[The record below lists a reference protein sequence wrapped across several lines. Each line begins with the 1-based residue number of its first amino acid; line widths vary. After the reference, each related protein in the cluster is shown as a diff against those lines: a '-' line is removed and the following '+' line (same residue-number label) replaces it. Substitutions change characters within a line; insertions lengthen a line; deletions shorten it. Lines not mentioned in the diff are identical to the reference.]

1 MSQFQNFRAIAA
13 PIEGVNVDTD
23 QIIPARFL
31 RFDRASGYGRFLFHD
46 LRFETEGRE
55 RPDYILNREPFRAA
69 RILVADENFG
79 CGSSRE
85 GAVYALSDY
94 GIRVVI
100 APRFGDIFYNNC
112 LRNGLLPALVS
123 VADAAELRRTL
134 HAASDPT
141 LTVDLP
147 SQAIGQGEARFAFSL
162 DAFWRDC
169 LLEGV
174 DEIGLAIRQLPRIE
188 AFERA
193 HAGRAPWA
201 VGSAANALD
210 SGVPLGHRKST

>member
-1 MSQFQNFRAIAA
+1 MSQFQDFSATAI

-31 RFDRASGYGRFLFHD
+31 KFDRATGYGQYLFHD
-46 LRFETEGRE
+46 LRFDAQGRE
-55 RPDYILNREPFRAA
+55 HPDYIFNREPFRAA

-112 LRNGLLPALVS
+112 LRNGVLPAVVS
-123 VADAAELRRTL
+123 ASDAAALREIL
-134 HAASDPT
+134 HVASDPT
-141 LTVDLP
+141 LTIDLP
-147 SQAIGQGEARFAFSL
+147 SQSIAHLDGARFGFSL
-162 DAFWRDC
+162 GAFWRDC
-169 LLEGV
+169 LLQGM
-174 DEIGLAIRQLPRIE
+174 DEIGLALQQLAQIE
-188 AFERA
+188 AFERSYFE
-193 HAGRAPWA
+193 RAPWA
-201 VGSAANALD
+201 DLNATNALD
-210 SGVPLGHRKST
+210 TGAPVGHR

>member
-1 MSQFQNFRAIAA
+1 MSQFQEFTAIAA

-31 RFDRASGYGRFLFHD
+31 KFDRASGYGRFLFHD
-46 LRFETEGRE
+46 LRFDGNERE
-55 RPDYILNREPFRAA
+55 QPDYILNRAPFRAA

-85 GAVYALSDY
+85 GAVYALVDY
-94 GIRVVI
+94 GIRTVI

-112 LRNGLLPALVS
+112 LRNGVLPALVTA
-123 VADAAELRRTL
+123 ADAAALRKIL
-134 HAASDPT
+134 QAADDPV

-147 SQAIGQGEARFAFSL
+147 SQTICYGDAPPVGFSL
-162 DAFWRDC
+162 DSFWRAC

-174 DEIGLAIRQLPRIE
+174 DEIGLALRQMPQIQ

-193 HAGRAPWA
+193 HAEQRPWLA
-201 VGSAANALD
+201 GDMSQD
-210 SGVPLGHRKST
+210 

>member
-1 MSQFQNFRAIAA
+1 MSHFRDFSAVAA

-31 RFDRASGYGRFLFHD
+31 KFDRASGYGRFLFHD
-46 LRFETEGRE
+46 LRFEAEGRE
-55 RPDYILNREPFRAA
+55 RPDFILNREPFRAA

-85 GAVYALSDY
+85 GAVYALEGY

-112 LRNGLLPALVS
+112 LRNGVLPALVG
-123 VADAAELRRTL
+123 VADAAALRRIL
-134 HAASDPT
+134 HAASDPA
-141 LTVDLP
+141 LTVDLQ
-147 SQAIGQGEARFAFSL
+147 SQTIRYAEGQPIAFSL

-174 DEIGLAIRQLPRIE
+174 DEIGLALRQMPQIE

-193 HAGRAPWA
+193 LAARTPWTA
-201 VGSAANALD
+201 EGATNALD
-210 SGVPLGHRKST
+210 SDARVGHR

>member
-1 MSQFQNFRAIAA
+1 MSHFRDFSALAA

-31 RFDRASGYGRFLFHD
+31 KFDRASGYGRFLFHD
-46 LRFETEGRE
+46 LRFEMQGQE
-55 RPDYILNREPFRAA
+55 RPEFILNREPFRAA

-85 GAVYALSDY
+85 GAVYALEDY
-94 GIRVVI
+94 GVRVVI

-112 LRNGLLPALVS
+112 LRNGVLPALVS
-123 VADAAELRRTL
+123 VVDAAALRKIL

-147 SQAIGQGEARFAFSL
+147 SQTIRYGEGNPVVFEL

-174 DEIGLAIRQLPRIE
+174 DEIGLAMRQMPQIE

-193 HAGRAPWA
+193 LVARTPWTA
-201 VGSAANALD
+201 EGPSIALD
-210 SGVPLGHRKST
+210 SGARVGHR

>member
-1 MSQFQNFRAIAA
+1 MSEFRGFCAIAA
-13 PIEGVNVDTD
+13 AIEGVNVDTD

-31 RFDRASGYGRFLFHD
+31 KFDRASGYGRFLFHD
-46 LRFETEGRE
+46 LRFEIGGRE
-55 RPDYILNREPFRAA
+55 RPDFILNREPYRAA
-69 RILVADENFG
+69 RVLVADENFG

-85 GAVYALSDY
+85 GAVYALADY

-123 VADAAELRRTL
+123 VADAAGLRKIL
-134 HAASDPT
+134 YAAGDPT

-147 SQAIGQGEARFAFSL
+147 SQTIRCGEGVPIAFCL

-169 LLEGV
+169 LLESV
-174 DEIGLAIRQLPRIE
+174 DEIGLAMRQMSRIE

-193 HAGRAPWA
+193 HAARAPWTA
-201 VGSAANALD
+201 GNCERA
-210 SGVPLGHRKST
+210 

>member
-1 MSQFQNFRAIAA
+1 VSHFRDFRAIAA

-31 RFDRASGYGRFLFHD
+31 KFDRASGYGRFLFHD
-46 LRFETEGRE
+46 LRFEMEGRE
-55 RPDYILNREPFRAA
+55 RPEFILNRDPFRAA

-85 GAVYALSDY
+85 GAVYALGDY

-112 LRNGLLPALVS
+112 LRNGVLPALIS
-123 VADAAELRRTL
+123 VVDAAALRKIL
-134 HAASDPT
+134 HAASDPS

-147 SQAIGQGEARFAFSL
+147 SQTIRYGDGEPIAFSL

-174 DEIGLAIRQLPRIE
+174 DEIGLALRQMPQIE
-188 AFERA
+188 AFEQALAAR
-193 HAGRAPWA
+193 RPWTA
-201 VGSAANALD
+201 SACQRRLT
-210 SGVPLGHRKST
+210 GEPGLGTVE

>member
-1 MSQFQNFRAIAA
+1 MSHFQDFRAVAA

-31 RFDRASGYGRFLFHD
+31 KFDRAAGYGRFLFHD
-46 LRFETEGRE
+46 LRFEMEGQE
-55 RPDYILNREPFRAA
+55 RPDFILNREPFRAT
-69 RILVADENFG
+69 RMLVADENFG

-85 GAVYALSDY
+85 GAVYALLDY

-112 LRNGLLPALVS
+112 LRNGVLPALVS
-123 VADAAELRRTL
+123 VVDAAALRRTL

-147 SQAIGQGEARFAFSL
+147 SQTIRYGEGKPIAFSL

-174 DEIGLAIRQLPRIE
+174 DEIGLAMRQMPQIE

-193 HAGRAPWA
+193 LAARTPWLA
-201 VGSAANALD
+201 DGPSNALD
-210 SGVPLGHRKST
+210 SDARVGHR

>member
-1 MSQFQNFRAIAA
+1 VSHFQDFRAVAA

-31 RFDRASGYGRFLFHD
+31 KFDRASGYGRFLFHD
-46 LRFETEGRE
+46 LRFVAEGQE
-55 RPDYILNREPFRAA
+55 RPEFILNREPFRAA

-85 GAVYALSDY
+85 GAVYALGDY

-112 LRNGLLPALVS
+112 LRNGVLPALVKS
-123 VADAAELRRTL
+123 ADAAALRRIL

-147 SQAIGQGEARFAFSL
+147 SQTIRYGEGNPLVFSL

-174 DEIGLAIRQLPRIE
+174 DEIGLAMRQLPQIQ

-193 HAGRAPWA
+193 LAARMPWTA
-201 VGSAANALD
+201 DGPSNALD
-210 SGVPLGHRKST
+210 SGARVGHR